1 MKYNVR
7 LVIQLPFDIQNVE
20 ASSSKQAV
28 KEVTDIIIKQT
39 LPLMVSHNYKQVQNH
54 MSIKLVD
61 VNEV

>member
-7 LVIQLPFDIQNVE
+7 LVIQLPFYIQNVE

-28 KEVTDIIIKQT
+28 KEVTDVIKQT
-39 LPLMVSHNYKQVQNH
+39 LPLMVSHNYEQVQNH

>member
-28 KEVTDIIIKQT
+28 KEVTDVIEQT
-39 LPLMVSHNYKQVQNH
+39 LPLMVSHNYEQVQNH